1 MTDPWFVSIEEEK
14 MRRSLCAF
22 VISVF
27 VCGIFVYPPFV
38 LAGPT
43 DQVRPTLDRILEVLS
58 DTSLKGDSHKTE
70 RRAKIMS
77 IIKTRFDF
85 QEMSR
90 RVLGKTT
97 WQEISNNDRDHY
109 TSLMTELLE
118 NVYIGKLESY
128 SGQQIDYTGEKIK
141 KNKALVSTTIE
152 NNGEKIPLHYILLN
166 SKSSWMVYDINID
179 GVSLIKNY
187 RQQFK
192 SVLKRDKFPG
202 LVKELE
208 KMNKELAGETKK

>member
-1 MTDPWFVSIEEEK
+1 MVV
-14 MRRSLCAF
+14 L
-22 VISVF
+22 
-27 VCGIFVYPPFV
+27 GIFIYPSYV

-43 DQVRPTLDRILEVLS
+43 DQVKPALDNILEVLS
-58 DTSLKGDSHKTE
+58 DTGLKGDHHKTE

-85 QEMSR
+85 REMSR

-97 WQEISNNDRDHY
+97 WQEISDGDREHF
-109 TSLMTELLE
+109 TSLMTKLLE

-152 NNGEKIPLHYILLN
+152 NNGEKIPLHYILIN
-166 SKSSWMVYDINID
+166 TKSNWMVYDINID

-208 KMNKELAGETKK
+208 RMNQELAGEVKK